1 MSDFI
6 KGNVPIPVVARIYGK
21 SQSWVRA
28 GIIAGWLDLGFAIRR
43 GEKVTDVKKIGSQF
57 GRIDY
62 YISPKKLY
70 EETVYLWDGKEG
82 RNDRHGQK
90 EDSEDDSRP

>member
-1 MSDFI
+1 MDEI
-6 KGNVPIPVVARIYGK
+6 VKGKVPVPVVAKIYGK
-21 SQSWVRA
+21 SQSLVRV
-28 GIIAGWLDLGFAIRR
+28 GIVAGWLDLGFAIRR

-70 EETVYLWDGKEG
+70 EETGYLWDGKEG
-82 RNDRHGQK
+82 RNEKKSIQK
-90 EDSEDDSRP
+90 